1 MTKFLQLRKSKSLTE
16 SELALELGIS
26 QKSISNYETGK
37 NQPTLSVILAYCKF
51 FSVSSDYLLGLNLES
66 SKEVI
71 NIASY
76 QEGKEDLSKVISD
89 LEETIKVLKEL
100 QKKL

>member
-16 SELALELGIS
+16 SQLALELGIS

-66 SKEVI
+66 TKEVI
-71 NIASY
+71 NIASD
-76 QEGKEDLSKVISD
+76 GKEDISKVISD
-89 LEETIKVLKEL
+89 LEETIKVLREL